1 MTPAKGKFKPGQAY
15 VAFSRV
21 RTIDKLHI
29 INYTQNHIHV
39 SEHVEAEMKRLG
51 KNTLPQMPSNIFQTI
66 PGGLKLLHINIGN
79 LKTKIADIK
88 NDTIFQNADIIALNE
103 THLGHRDTLTPQ
115 MIGVSQD
122 RFIVHC
128 DCNNKGGGV
137 ALIIKT
143 NLKPKHIRINTILEI
158 LVVEI
163 SEPIHM
169 IVISLY
175 RPPSTPR
182 DVFIN
187 NMLHIITQF
196 QNIPIC
202 IVGDFNED
210 VSITSNTHSCTTL
223 RLQGFQQMISKPTH
237 DSGTII
243 DHVYVSHTLNKI
255 QTDITDCYY
264 NDHDCIQCV
273 ITV

>member
-1 MTPAKGKFKPGQAY
+1 
-15 VAFSRV
+15 
-21 RTIDKLHI
+21 
-29 INYTQNHIHV
+29 
-39 SEHVEAEMKRLG
+39 
-51 KNTLPQMPSNIFQTI
+51 MPSNLFQNV
-66 PGGLKLLHINIGN
+66 PGGVKLLHINIGN

-88 NDTIFQNADIIALNE
+88 NYSIFRNADIIALNE
-103 THLGHRDTLTPQ
+103 THLGHSDTLTPD

-128 DCNNKGGGV
+128 DHNNRGGRV
-137 ALIIKT
+137 ALIVNT
-143 NLKPKHIRINTILEI
+143 NLNPKHIRMNTILEI

-175 RPPSTPR
+175 RPPSTPI
-182 DVFIN
+182 DVFMN
-187 NMLHIITQF
+187 NMLDIITQF
-196 QNIPIC
+196 QNVPTC

-210 VSITSNTHSCTTL
+210 VSITSNTHRCTML

-243 DHVYVSHTLNKI
+243 DHVYVSHTLNTI
-255 QTDITDCYY
+255 QTDVTNCYY
-264 NDHDCIQCV
+264 SDHDCILCV